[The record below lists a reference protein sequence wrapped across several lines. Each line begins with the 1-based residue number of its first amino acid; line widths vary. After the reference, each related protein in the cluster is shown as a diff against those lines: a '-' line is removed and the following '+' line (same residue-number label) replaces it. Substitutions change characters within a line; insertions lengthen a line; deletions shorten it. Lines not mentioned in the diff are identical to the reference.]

1 MKKLG
6 ILLSGRGSNFRAI
19 FDAIQS
25 GFIKN
30 AKIEVVISNKAD
42 AQGLKFAKDNKLN
55 AIFLNP
61 KDFFSR
67 SEYDRK
73 LVEILKNYSVD
84 LVCLAGFMRIVGEEV
99 VNAFENKIL
108 NIHPSLLP
116 SFPGL
121 NAQRQAL
128 EYGVKITGC
137 TVHFVDTKVDH
148 GPIVLQAAVEVKE
161 DDTVETLS
169 NRILTYEHKIYPYAV
184 KLFVEGKLRVLG
196 RKVQILQ

>member
-1 MKKLG
+1 LKKLG

>member
-1 MKKLG
+1 LKKLG

-196 RKVQILQ
+196 RKVQILH

>member
-1 MKKLG
+1 LKKIG

-19 FDAIQS
+19 FEAIQS
-25 GFIKN
+25 GFINN
-30 AKIEVVISNKAD
+30 ARIEVVISNKAD
-42 AQGLKFAKDNKLN
+42 AQGLKFAKDSNLN

-61 KDFFSR
+61 KDFVSR

-73 LVEILKNYSVD
+73 LAEILKNYSVD

-121 NAQRQAL
+121 NAQKQAL

-169 NRILTYEHKIYPYAV
+169 NRILTYEHKLYPYAV

>member
-169 NRILTYEHKIYPYAV
+169 NRILSYEHKIYPYAV

-196 RKVQILQ
+196 RKVQILH

>member
-1 MKKLG
+1 LKKLG

-42 AQGLKFAKDNKLN
+42 AQGLKFAKDNNLN

>member
-42 AQGLKFAKDNKLN
+42 AQGLKFAKDNNLN

>member
-1 MKKLG
+1 
-6 ILLSGRGSNFRAI
+6 
-19 FDAIQS
+19 
-25 GFIKN
+25 
-30 AKIEVVISNKAD
+30 
-42 AQGLKFAKDNKLN
+42 
-55 AIFLNP
+55 
-61 KDFFSR
+61 
-67 SEYDRK
+67 
-73 LVEILKNYSVD
+73 
-84 LVCLAGFMRIVGEEV
+84 
-99 VNAFENKIL
+99 
-108 NIHPSLLP
+108 LLP

-121 NAQRQAL
+121 NAHKQAL

-169 NRILTYEHKIYPYAV
+169 NRILTYEHKLYPYAV

>member
-42 AQGLKFAKDNKLN
+42 AQGLKFAKDNNLN

-121 NAQRQAL
+121 DAQKQAL